1 MPEINQQPTILIVDD
16 MITNI
21 LILSDLLKDEYDIK
35 IAKSGL
41 KAIEIANSQNI
52 DLILLDIEMPKM
64 NGYEV
69 CKNLKNSEKTKNI
82 PIIFVT
88 ARNSETDEEEGLNLG
103 AIDYITKPFNKTIVK
118 LRVRNHIKLKEKTDL
133 LEQLSMYDRLT
144 NIKNRRFFD
153 EIFEKSYYEARRK
166 KTNLALMMIDID
178 FFKPYNDNYGHG
190 KGDEALKKVSLAINN
205 TLLSHREDD
214 LVARY
219 GGEEFVVLIKN
230 ITLDELN
237 KIANNILDS
246 IKKLKIKHDYSSTNE
261 YLTVSIG
268 IANFDGNKDIPK
280 IELLIKSDE
289 TLYKVKASGRNN
301 FLITNL

>member
-133 LEQLSMYDRLT
+133 LEQLSMYDGLT

-153 EIFEKSYYEARRK
+153 EIFEKSYYESRRK

-190 KGDEALKKVSLAINN
+190 KG
-205 TLLSHREDD
+205 
-214 LVARY
+214 
-219 GGEEFVVLIKN
+219 G
-230 ITLDELN
+230 
-237 KIANNILDS
+237 
-246 IKKLKIKHDYSSTNE
+246 
-261 YLTVSIG
+261 
-268 IANFDGNKDIPK
+268 
-280 IELLIKSDE
+280 
-289 TLYKVKASGRNN
+289 
-301 FLITNL
+301 

>member
-21 LILSDLLKDEYDIK
+21 LILSDLLKDELDIK
-35 IAKSGL
+35 
-41 KAIEIANSQNI
+41 
-52 DLILLDIEMPKM
+52 MPKM

-118 LRVRNHIKLKEKTDL
+118 LRVKNHIKLKEKTDL
-133 LEQLSMYDRLT
+133 LEQLSMYDGLT

-153 EIFEKSYYEARRK
+153 EIFEKSYYESRRK

-190 KGDEALKKVSLAINN
+190 KG
-205 TLLSHREDD
+205 
-214 LVARY
+214 
-219 GGEEFVVLIKN
+219 G
-230 ITLDELN
+230 
-237 KIANNILDS
+237 
-246 IKKLKIKHDYSSTNE
+246 
-261 YLTVSIG
+261 
-268 IANFDGNKDIPK
+268 
-280 IELLIKSDE
+280 
-289 TLYKVKASGRNN
+289 
-301 FLITNL
+301 